1 LPAVK
6 DIKTGK
12 DLFILVNDSQMP
24 AFTEFYTA
32 FFQKLLLI
40 SDKHVKDIFIA
51 EEIVQ
56 DIFLKIWEN
65 PAHLDEIKAIKPYL
79 YRAVINSSINHVN
92 RQKNIE
98 IHHQK
103 IAAEFTEEELIELDE
118 ENEMVI
124 ALHVEI
130 NKLPPQ
136 CQKIFKLSRFDHY
149 KYKEIADL
157 EGISER
163 TVENH
168 ISTALKILRKALL
181 DKKSSSKSPN
191 VDIMMSLFLF

>member
-1 LPAVK
+1 VK
-6 DIKTGK
+6 DILTGK
-12 DLFILVNDSQMP
+12 DLFILVNESQMP
-24 AFTEFYTA
+24 AFTAFYTK
-32 FFQKLLLI
+32 FFQKLLLV
-40 SDKHVKDIFIA
+40 SEKHVKDIFVA

-65 PAHLDEIKAIKPYL
+65 PSNLDEIKAIKPYL

-92 RQKNIE
+92 RQKSIE

-118 ENEMVI
+118 ENELIVI
-124 ALHVEI
+124 LHNEI

-136 CQKIFKLSRFDHY
+136 CQKIFKMSRFEHL
-149 KYKEIADL
+149 KYKEIAEK

-181 DKKSSSKSPN
+181 DTKSINRAPN
-191 VDIMMSLFLF
+191 RLDLMMSLFLY

>member
-1 LPAVK
+1 M

-12 DLFILVNDSQMP
+12 DLFILVNESQVP
-24 AFTEFYTA
+24 AFTEFYTK
-32 FFQKLLLI
+32 FFQKLLLV
-40 SDKHVKDIFIA
+40 SDKHVKDIFVA

-65 PAHLDEIKAIKPYL
+65 PANLDEIKSIKPYL
-79 YRAVINSSINHVN
+79 YRSVINASINYVN

-103 IAAEFTEEELIELDE
+103 IAAEFTEQELIELDE
-118 ENEMVI
+118 ENELVVLLYI
-124 ALHVEI
+124 EI

-136 CQKIFKLSRFDHY
+136 CQKIFKLSRFEQL
-149 KYKEIADL
+149 KYKEIADML
-157 EGISER
+157 GISER

-168 ISTALKILRKALL
+168 IATALKSLRKAFLGKKTNNNRSSNGMDLISLL
-181 DKKSSSKSPN
+181 
-191 VDIMMSLFLF
+191 LF